1 MSRKKIALV
10 GGGQIGGVLALQL
23 AQEELGD
30 VVIIDVPD
38 REDQM
43 KGKALAIM
51 GFRPQR
57 GQDTLLSGS
66 GDFAALEGADVVVIT
81 AGVPR
86 RPGMSREDLLEINV
100 NIIKGVATAVKRYA
114 PEAFVVV
121 TSNPL
126 DSIVYAFYKISG
138 LPARQIAGMAGAL
151 DTARFRNNIAME
163 AGMSVKDVSCL
174 VMGGHGPTMIPL
186 VRTATV
192 GGVPLE
198 AILPPERIEAA
209 VERTRNGGTEIVQL
223 LGSGS
228 AFVSPA
234 AAVLE
239 MVEAYLKDK
248 KRLIP
253 SAVLCNGEYGVN
265 GYFMGV
271 PCVIGAGGVEKV
283 VEFELTADERALF
296 DKTLAVVQESVEQTG
311 L

>member
-43 KGKALAIM
+43 KGKALDIM

-151 DTARFRNNIAME
+151 DTARFRTNIAME

>member
-1 MSRKKIALV
+1 
-10 GGGQIGGVLALQL
+10 
-23 AQEELGD
+23 
-30 VVIIDVPD
+30 
-38 REDQM
+38 
-43 KGKALAIM
+43 
-51 GFRPQR
+51 
-57 GQDTLLSGS
+57 
-66 GDFAALEGADVVVIT
+66 
-81 AGVPR
+81 
-86 RPGMSREDLLEINV
+86 MSREDLLEINV
-100 NIIKGVATAVKRYA
+100 SIIKGVAAAVKRYA

-121 TSNPL
+121 TTNPL
-126 DSIVYAFYKISG
+126 DSIVYAFHKLSG

-151 DTARFRNNIAME
+151 DTARFRTNIAME
-163 AGMSVKDVSCL
+163 AGVSVKDVSCL

-198 AILPPERIEAA
+198 AILSPEQIEAA

-253 SAVLCNGEYGVN
+253 SAALCNGEFGVD

-271 PCVIGAGGVEKV
+271 PCLIGAGGVEKV

>member
-10 GGGQIGGVLALQL
+10 GGGQIGGILALLL
-23 AQEELGD
+23 AQEEWGD
-30 VVIIDVPD
+30 VVIVDVPD

-43 KGKALAIM
+43 KGKALDIM

-57 GQDTLLSGS
+57 GQDTDVSGS

-100 NIIKGVATAVKRYA
+100 NIIKGVAAAVKQYA
-114 PEAFVVV
+114 PDAFVVV

-126 DSIVYAFYKISG
+126 DSIVYAFYKLSG

-151 DTARFRNNIAME
+151 DTARFRTNIAME
-163 AGMSVKDVSCL
+163 AGVSVKDVSCL

-198 AILPPERIEAA
+198 AILPPQRIEAA

-234 AAVLE
+234 AGVLE
-239 MVEAYLKDK
+239 MVESYLKDK

-271 PCVIGAGGVEKV
+271 PCVIGAGGVERV
-283 VEFELTADERALF
+283 VELELTAEERAQF
-296 DKTLAVVQESVEQTG
+296 DKTLAVVRESVEQTG